1 MTDILEQLE
10 RDSPSRPG
18 KDLPAVQYH
27 LLFAVLFSV
36 LSAVS
41 VVDHVDLARLHHVH
55 GWQIKAIYLS
65 LAILM
70 PWTGALVGYGKL
82 KKSALAAG
90 TSAEVLRSFLIHGS
104 WALVT
109 AQAAL
114 YFALSVTLQLH

>member
-1 MTDILEQLE
+1 MVDILEQLE

-18 KDLPAVQYH
+18 KDLPAVQFN
-27 LLFAVLFSV
+27 LLSAVFLTV
-36 LSAVS
+36 LSAAS
-41 VVDHVDLARLHHVH
+41 VIYHVDQARLHHVH
-55 GWQIKAIYLS
+55 GWQINAIYLS

-70 PWTGALVGYGKL
+70 PWTGALGGYGKL
-82 KKSALAAG
+82 KKSALVAG

-114 YFALSVTLQLH
+114 CLALDVTLHLH